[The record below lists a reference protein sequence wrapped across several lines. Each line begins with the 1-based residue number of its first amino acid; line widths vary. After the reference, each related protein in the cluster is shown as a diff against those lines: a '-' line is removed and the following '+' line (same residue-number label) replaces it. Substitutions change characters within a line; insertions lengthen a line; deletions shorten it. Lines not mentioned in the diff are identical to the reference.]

1 MERREFY
8 GWLVFTVILCGFS
21 ILAAIAFLMGADY
34 GVGLGFL
41 IALLCGTAFGG
52 YNAWTIQQQWEHYH
66 RRLQRRQLPILRR
79 LTRDRKSVV

>member
-8 GWLVFTVILCGFS
+8 SWLVFTVILCGFS

-52 YNAWTIQQQWEHYH
+52 YNT
-66 RRLQRRQLPILRR
+66 
-79 LTRDRKSVV
+79 

>member
-8 GWLVFTVILCGFS
+8 SWLVFTVILCGFS
-21 ILAAIAFLMGADY
+21 ILAAIAFLMGSDY

-52 YNAWTIQQQWEHYH
+52 YNTWTIQETVGP
-66 RRLQRRQLPILRR
+66 LSPSIAAP
-79 LTRDRKSVV
+79 TVTDS